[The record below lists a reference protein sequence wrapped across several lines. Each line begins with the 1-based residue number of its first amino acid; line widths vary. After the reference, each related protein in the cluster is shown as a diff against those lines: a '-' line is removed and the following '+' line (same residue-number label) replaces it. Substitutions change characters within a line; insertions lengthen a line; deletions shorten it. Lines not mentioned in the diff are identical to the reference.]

1 MGEHMRRKNIALLT
15 SQPEAAHEVRIINGI
30 ATQCK
35 KYGYHFSVFSPT
47 THLEINR
54 ESYVKA
60 EANIYNLLNL
70 DKIDGLILDAVNL
83 MVKNGKVI
91 LDALLDRLR
100 AYPDLPVVSLEM
112 TIGDLPLIMNK
123 NEKALREMCR
133 HAIEVHGKHDLCILT
148 GRRGNEVAESRLGVC
163 LDEIKKHGIAVS
175 DEHIV
180 YGDFWYSSGDALALR
195 IANGEVSRPDAVLCT
210 STHMALGLIYRLQKC
225 GIKVPDDV
233 IVIGFDTT
241 NEGCCNDVTLSAYD
255 AADSFSAAAAV
266 DYIRKLIDP
275 GKEIT
280 PFQGDAKDMFYP
292 GMSCGCTPDVADSI
306 KAFRRTAYLVAYN
319 SSSDNDISEISFGRL
334 MESYCLEEFTSSSS
348 PEECFQK
355 MGMKSYL
362 LHPFRNHFLCL
373 KPDWLEE
380 NAAYDTGYPP
390 EMMIAFSAWQTEDH
404 QTYYDAEPKLFKTA
418 DMLPQLY
425 DESIEPSIFY
435 FSPIHF
441 EGNTFGYSVFRRSLD
456 DDCTLSLVYRTWI
469 RFVNNALEMTRTRR
483 QLLSISI
490 HDSMTG
496 LLNRRGMSLQF
507 ETLMSGTSADDKIFV
522 AVIDMDSL
530 KTINDTYGHSEGD
543 YSITAI
549 GTAVSRISRPGEL
562 CVRAGGD
569 EFYIIGVGK
578 YDSEDISLRKEEF
591 KSVLNELLSKTE
603 KPYKVTASMGCV
615 IEDTDEK
622 IKIDTVISRADEEMY
637 KEKSLVKKQS

>member
-1 MGEHMRRKNIALLT
+1 MRRKNIALLT

-35 KYGYHFSVFSPT
+35 KYGYHFSVFSPI
-47 THLEINR
+47 THLEISR
-54 ESYVKA
+54 TSYVEA

-83 MVKNGKVI
+83 MVKNGKIV
-91 LDALLDRLR
+91 LDTLLDRLQ

-133 HAIEVHGKHDLCILT
+133 HAIDVHGKHDLCILT
-148 GRRGNEVAESRLGVC
+148 GQRGNEVAESRLGVC

-180 YGDFWYSSGDALALR
+180 YGDFWYSSGDALALK
-195 IANGEVSRPDAVLCT
+195 IANGEISRPEAVLCT

-225 GIKVPDDV
+225 GIRVPEDV

-241 NEGCCNDVTLSAYD
+241 NEGCCNDIVLSAYD
-255 AADSFSAAAAV
+255 AADAYSAAAAV
-266 DYIRKLIDP
+266 DYIRNIIEP
-275 GKEIT
+275 GEEIL
-280 PFQGDAKDMFYP
+280 PFHADAKDMFYP
-292 GMSCGCTPDVADSI
+292 GMSCGCSPDIHTTI

-334 MESYCLEEFTSSSS
+334 MESYCLEELTSTAS
-348 PEECFQK
+348 PEECFIQ
-355 MGMKSYL
+355 MGKKIYL
-362 LHPFRNHFLCL
+362 LHPFRNYFLCL

-380 NAAYDTGYPP
+380 SVVCRTGYPS
-390 EMMIAFSAWQTEDH
+390 EMMLALSAWETPDH
-404 QTYYDAEPKLFKTA
+404 QTRYDVTPVRFNTA
-418 DMLPQLY
+418 DMIPMLD
-425 DESIEPSIFY
+425 DETTEPSIFY
-435 FSPIHF
+435 FTPVHF
-441 EGNTFGYSVFRRSLD
+441 EGITFGYSVIRRSLD
-456 DDCTLSLVYRTWI
+456 DICTLSLVYRTWI
-469 RFVNNALEMTRTRR
+469 RFVNNALEMTRTRNS
-483 QLLSISI
+483 LMSMSI

-496 LLNRRGMSLQF
+496 LLNRRGMSHHL
-507 ETLMSGTSADDKIFV
+507 EKKLAEATEKDKLFV
-522 AVIDMDSL
+522 AVIDMNGL
-530 KTINDTYGHSEGD
+530 KKINDTYGHSEGD
-543 YSITAI
+543 YAI
-549 GTAVSRISRPGEL
+549 AAISTAVKQVTKAGEI

-569 EFYIIGVGK
+569 EFYIMGVGRYK
-578 YDSEDISLRKEEF
+578 DEDTDLRRKEF
-591 KSVLNELLSKTE
+591 TDALKELLSKDN
-603 KPYKVTASMGCV
+603 KPYDVTASIGCV
-615 IEDTDEK
+615 IEKIDAN